1 MQTAS
6 AHRLEVT
13 SWLPILGLA
22 FAAFVFNTSEFL
34 PVGLLPDMAASL
46 GETVSFTGLVITGYA
61 WVVAIMSLPLT
72 ILTARFERRK
82 LLLCLILCFALSHIA
97 VLWVA
102 SFGSLLAARICV
114 ALCHSIFWSIMTP
127 LAARMAPKGKRAL
140 GLACVMGGTIVAT
153 VMGLPIGTKL
163 GQLFG
168 WQEAFAVIGAVALCV
183 LVMIWLVLPPCP
195 ATSAGSLKSLPVI
208 LKRPALLQLY
218 FLTAVTELGHFT
230 AYSYIAPILQAD
242 GGFSPADVVTVL
254 FVFGISG
261 IIGAFTATKVV
272 DKHISGALTLPLVLT
287 AVSLLLIYPA
297 CATLPSI
304 LTLCIVWGAAVTAVS
319 LAFQTIVLNVAPD
332 AADIAT
338 SLFSG
343 IFNIGIGGGAF
354 LGSMISGSF
363 GFHPVTFVGSGLVTV
378 SALLCLTLWIRTGS
392 ALFPIEKVATN
403 AVQPAANRTLADQ
416 NPVK

>member
-1 MQTAS
+1 M
-6 AHRLEVT
+6 
-13 SWLPILGLA
+13 
-22 FAAFVFNTSEFL
+22 
-34 PVGLLPDMAASL
+34 
-46 GETVSFTGLVITGYA
+46 
-61 WVVAIMSLPLT
+61 
-72 ILTARFERRK
+72 
-82 LLLCLILCFALSHIA
+82 
-97 VLWVA
+97 
-102 SFGSLLAARICV
+102 
-114 ALCHSIFWSIMTP
+114 
-127 LAARMAPKGKRAL
+127 
-140 GLACVMGGTIVAT
+140 
-153 VMGLPIGTKL
+153 
-163 GQLFG
+163 
-168 WQEAFAVIGAVALCV
+168 
-183 LVMIWLVLPPCP
+183 
-195 ATSAGSLKSLPVI
+195 
-208 LKRPALLQLY
+208 
-218 FLTAVTELGHFT
+218 
-230 AYSYIAPILQAD
+230 
-242 GGFSPADVVTVL
+242 TVL

-378 SALLCLTLWIRTGS
+378 SALCVSRSGS
-392 ALFPIEKVATN
+392 AREALCFRLKRWRQTPCSRRPTERLRIRI
-403 AVQPAANRTLADQ
+403 P
-416 NPVK
+416 